1 MSALHDEAIEQAAR
15 VLGLGEELEY
25 DFGSAERAHKEYMSF
40 KRALNKKGRTPAVE
54 ALTVSRSDC
63 LVRIR
68 MDTPRHLF
76 PTPVKKEV
84 TVVGRGREQENE
96 KKGEKYNPEVERI
109 LTLAKEDLEEGM
121 ITKEEYDGIMQ
132 QYSAEEEN

>member
-63 LVRIR
+63 FVRIR

-76 PTPVKKEV
+76 PTPVKKGVVE
-84 TVVGRGREQENE
+84 VGRERKEERE
-96 KKGEKYNPEVERI
+96 GEKYNPEVERI

-121 ITKEEYDGIMQ
+121 ITKEEYDGIVL